1 MNPLIEHKNKI
12 VGATAISIAAILW
25 GLDGVVLT
33 PGLYN
38 LDVAFVVFMLHIIPF
53 LIMNA
58 FLFREYRHIKYF
70 STSDLFLFIA
80 IALFGGAIGTL
91 SVVKALF
98 LVEFRELT
106 VVILL
111 QKLQPVF
118 AIALAI
124 IILKEKLKKYY
135 LFWASIAIIASYFL
149 TFGKHLPNFNSG
161 ANTIYAA
168 LFSLLAA
175 LSFGSST
182 VLSKKILERYSFHTA
197 TFYRYGFTS
206 IIMLIY
212 LVLTGM
218 LFQFSEVTTKN
229 WIYFFII
236 AVTSGSGAIFLY
248 YYGLRKVKAII
259 ATICELFF
267 PVSAIFLDYIFNDQ
281 VLTPVQWI
289 AAAILIFS
297 IVNLNIRNSRA
308 ARIEKKRNLET

>member
-1 MNPLIEHKNKI
+1 MNPLKEHKSKI
-12 VGATAISIAAILW
+12 IGAVAISIAAILW

-53 LIMNA
+53 VIMNA
-58 FLFREYRHIKYF
+58 FLFKEYRHLRHF
-70 STSDLFLFIA
+70 SSSDLFLFLA

-98 LVEFRELT
+98 LVEFKELT

-111 QKLQPVF
+111 QKMQPVF

-135 LFWASIAIIASYFL
+135 LLWASIAILASYFL
-149 TFGKHLPNFNSG
+149 TFGFRLPNFHSG
-161 ANTIYAA
+161 TNTVYAA
-168 LFSLLAA
+168 MYSLLAA

-182 VLSKKILERYSFHTA
+182 VLSKKILEKYSFYTT
-197 TFYRYGFTS
+197 TFFRYGFTS
-206 IIMLIY
+206 IMMLVY
-212 LVLTGM
+212 VVAAG
-218 LFQFSEVTTKN
+218 LFTQLPEITPKN
-229 WIYFFII
+229 WLYFFII
-236 AVTSGSGAIFLY
+236 AITSGSGAIFLY

-267 PVSAIFLDYIFNDQ
+267 PVSAIVFDYIFNDQ
-281 VLTPVQWI
+281 VLSPVQWF
-289 AAAILIFS
+289 AAAILIFA

-308 ARIEKKRNLET
+308 ARNEKMRNLET